1 MILQVLG
8 ILMVGTYAGMTLTGS
23 LSILLPL
30 AFLNGIAWGFY
41 PILYTVPF
49 HLPGIRPREVVIAVA
64 ATMTMTS
71 VGTGTGPLITG
82 FLQEAFGDLRS
93 ALSVVS
99 FTTISLSVAG
109 SVLRPGRGDE
119 PERRPSSPPAA
130 AVQPGSE
137 STAGGGPG

>member
-1 MILQVLG
+1 MQDAYGLSLRWSGLILALSIIVGGITGIFLSYAVMTGGSRKMILQVLG

-49 HLPGIRPREVVIAVA
+49 HLPGIRPREGGDSGGGDDD
-64 ATMTMTS
+64 MTS

-93 ALSVVS
+93 A
-99 FTTISLSVAG
+99 
-109 SVLRPGRGDE
+109 
-119 PERRPSSPPAA
+119 
-130 AVQPGSE
+130 
-137 STAGGGPG
+137 